1 MNEQRLVN
9 DNGIAAL
16 KHLARENPELFV
28 NADPTALVRAMEKQD
43 NSKDLWGHALDLRK
57 DISTLNGITQAGPG
71 TDAQFARVVRNAL
84 GHLTPAEGLDEYRWA
99 TINCFVVPQYVA
111 VRWQSSAQSR
121 DREKLP
127 DFVTSHWLNG
137 GVVSA
142 RRANAVARLW
152 WLGEFSHRAAK
163 HSELYSAD
171 ELLDAMAHNVQL
183 YHQLLSR
190 PNLLS
195 RSRLIA
201 AIYEV
206 FLNDDNGYLNATKY
220 ASEMLEAL
228 NFKAAQLSLD
238 FLDPS
243 ELREV
248 VEEAK
253 PPKEP

>member
-9 DNGIAAL
+9 DNGISAL

-43 NSKDLWGHALDLRK
+43 NSNDLWGHALDLRE
-57 DISTLNGITQAGPG
+57 DISALNGITQAGPG
-71 TDAQFARVVRNAL
+71 TDAQYARVVRSAL
-84 GHLTPAEGLDEYRWA
+84 GHLTPADGLDEYRWA

-111 VRWQSSAQSR
+111 VRWQSSAQSS

-127 DFVTSHWLNG
+127 NFVTSHWLDG

-152 WLGEFSHRAAK
+152 WLGEFSDRAAK
-163 HSELYSAD
+163 HSELYSAN
-171 ELLDAMAHNVQL
+171 EILDAMAHNVQL

-201 AIYEV
+201 ANAGQMFRKQA
-206 FLNDDNGYLNATKY
+206 FLHHRRIPLAEAIEMDIRDSEYNGFNNECEGHCGL
-220 ASEMLEAL
+220 
-228 NFKAAQLSLD
+228 
-238 FLDPS
+238 
-243 ELREV
+243 
-248 VEEAK
+248 
-253 PPKEP
+253 